1 MCWVNTDWT
10 KSWVG
15 EDKTV
20 IFKQR
25 YDNNYRKFF
34 YETLNAFNDVRY
46 VKIDNKPIFY
56 IHNPSCFNAAEFMG
70 IWNSEAIKSG
80 YDGVFWIAPLIH
92 TPKEKA
98 SLFDFLVGYPPG
110 DLRVSTLKKL
120 SLLHRV
126 LYKRI
131 PKSIIKHESIYKL
144 MNVFSYDEYTKKYL
158 EYILNVKGR
167 YDNYIPTILPGWDN
181 TPRYGRNGFVLS
193 GSTPKNSAKLLCNV
207 IDVFKDDDIP
217 FILIK
222 AWNEWA
228 EGNVLEPDSTYE
240 SSYLYEWSK
249 CL

>member
-1 MCWVNTDWT
+1 
-10 KSWVG
+10 
-15 EDKTV
+15 
-20 IFKQR
+20 
-25 YDNNYRKFF
+25 
-34 YETLNAFNDVRY
+34 
-46 VKIDNKPIFY
+46 
-56 IHNPSCFNAAEFMG
+56 
-70 IWNSEAIKSG
+70 
-80 YDGVFWIAPLIH
+80 
-92 TPKEKA
+92 
-98 SLFDFLVGYPPG
+98 
-110 DLRVSTLKKL
+110 
-120 SLLHRV
+120 
-126 LYKRI
+126 
-131 PKSIIKHESIYKL
+131 